1 MEFEYECGN
10 FASSTGKQVSFVR
23 VTNVSDVVKKSVNQ
37 LNESGF
43 FVEKS
48 NIPKN
53 LLWVL
58 LTGDK
63 GGKSTKLLL
72 QFLNCKEQH
81 SIHTARLLAIFEGDK
96 DNYQCIQKV
105 FGPVIEETKKVL
117 SNITELDLKVDL
129 TKITSRS
136 QQPNF
141 DIRGMANWPNE
152 LQELFRNCEN
162 EYHSQRCLLCQKT
175 TYPYF
180 KSHSSNCDANQSSSA
195 MYSISEFWL
204 SLGGDWEFITRLLG
218 LTGPNGT
225 FFCNFCHAQ
234 LKDLE
239 KGKPHTPWLLQQGA
253 TASHT
258 CTKKFPVRSFE
269 SILSDNDRFVK
280 GGSVKSKANQ
290 FHNCESTPV
299 YQATGPV
306 IDSVSCMPLH
316 LSLGLGK
323 QALELVESE
332 AISLD
337 NTIKEANGEAS
348 PELVEAFKKREE
360 LILECANLEELL
372 EDDNEAINSTEEKL
386 QRFLAETAPC
396 HQKEGQRY
404 NVQN

>member
-1 MEFEYECGN
+1 MEFKYECRN
-10 FASSTGKQVSFVR
+10 FESSNRKEVSFLR
-23 VTNVSDVVKKSVNQ
+23 VANVSDVVKKSVTQ

-48 NIPKN
+48 NIPRN

-58 LTGDK
+58 LTGEK

-81 SIHTARLLAIFEGDK
+81 SIHTALLLAIHEGDK

-105 FGPVIEETKKVL
+105 FGPVIEATMQVL
-117 SNITELDLKVDL
+117 SNITELELKVDL
-129 TKITSRS
+129 TKITSPS

-152 LQELFRNCEN
+152 LQELFRNFQN

-175 TYPYF
+175 HF
-180 KSHSSNCDANQSSSA
+180 KSHSSNCDANKPSSA
-195 MYSISEFWL
+195 KYSISEFWL
-204 SLGGDWEFITRLLG
+204 SLGGDWEFIARLLG

-239 KGKPHTPWLLQQGA
+239 KGKPHTLWLLQHGA
-253 TASHT
+253 TTSHT
-258 CTKKFPVRSFE
+258 CSKKFPVRSFE
-269 SILSDNDRFVK
+269 SILSDNNRFVK

-290 FHNCESTPV
+290 FHNCESIPI

-323 QALELVESE
+323 QALELVENE

-337 NTIKEANGEAS
+337 KTIKEANGEAS
-348 PELVEAFKKREE
+348 PELVEAYQKREE
-360 LILECANLEELL
+360 LILECASLEELL
-372 EDDNEAINSTEEKL
+372 ENDNEAITSTEEKL
-386 QRFLAETAPC
+386 QTFLAKTAPY
-396 HQKEGQRY
+396 HQKEGRRY